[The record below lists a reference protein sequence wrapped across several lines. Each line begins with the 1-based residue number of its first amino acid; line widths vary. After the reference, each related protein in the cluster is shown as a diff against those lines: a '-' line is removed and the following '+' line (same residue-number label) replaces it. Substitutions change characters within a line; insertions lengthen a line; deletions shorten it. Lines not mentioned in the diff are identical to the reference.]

1 MLNNLITTHAMV
13 ISGTILLVAY
23 IFIATEKIQKSV
35 VALVG
40 AGLTLLLGLLPFHA
54 HYDEAAGVYVKS
66 VFEYISF
73 DVIFLLVGMMILVEI
88 ASKSGVFKWMALEL
102 LKMTKGHPKW
112 VLFTLAAFTAV
123 ASAFLDNVTTVV
135 LMMPV
140 TFVIANEL
148 DIDPVPF
155 LITEVLASNI
165 GGTATLIGD
174 PPNII
179 IGAKAG
185 LSFMDFI
192 YELTDIVAIIFLVST
207 CVLIF
212 MFRKQLVSTPEK
224 MAHVANIDNSK
235 TITDKKLMIR
245 SMIVLFL
252 VILGFVTHDMTG
264 IPAYVFAL
272 SGAAILLIFEKPKE
286 IYENVEWMTIFFFIG
301 LFIIIGGF
309 EANGGISFLADKL
322 IELTQG
328 SLTAATMLILWGSG
342 ILSGIVDNIPY
353 TATMAPLIAE
363 VQHTMPF
370 AAHIHEHH
378 PLWWALSLGAC
389 LGGNLTI
396 IGAAANVIVSETA
409 ASKNYPI
416 TFMRFMKYGALVTF
430 ISLTLSSIYLYLRY
444 LR

>member
-1 MLNNLITTHAMV
+1 
-13 ISGTILLVAY
+13 
-23 IFIATEKIQKSV
+23 
-35 VALVG
+35 
-40 AGLTLLLGLLPFHA
+40 
-54 HYDEAAGVYVKS
+54 
-66 VFEYISF
+66 
-73 DVIFLLVGMMILVEI
+73 
-88 ASKSGVFKWMALEL
+88 
-102 LKMTKGHPKW
+102 
-112 VLFTLAAFTAV
+112 
-123 ASAFLDNVTTVV
+123 
-135 LMMPV
+135 
-140 TFVIANEL
+140 
-148 DIDPVPF
+148 
-155 LITEVLASNI
+155 
-165 GGTATLIGD
+165 
-174 PPNII
+174 
-179 IGAKAG
+179 
-185 LSFMDFI
+185 
-192 YELTDIVAIIFLVST
+192 
-207 CVLIF
+207 

-224 MAHVANIDNSK
+224 MTHVANIDNSK

-245 SMIVLFL
+245 SMVVLFL

-272 SGAAILLIFEKPKE
+272 AGAAILLIFEKPKE

-378 PLWWALSLGAC
+378 PLWWSLSLGAC